1 MLSAFFARRVVLLMS
16 LVALFIASAAISPAQ
31 AEEAASDAKPA
42 AAVSGRD
49 SNTVKFELDVLPILT
64 KAACNSGPCHG
75 KARGQ
80 NGFQLSLLGFDPE
93 FDYASLVKDARGR
106 RLFPAAPDNSLLL
119 RKGAARLPH
128 GGGERL
134 KFDGPEYQ
142 TIRRW
147 IEQGMPRAAEDDPQL
162 VRISLSPAE
171 HVMDAGAQEQLAVTA
186 HYSDG
191 STRDVT
197 ALADFQSSESAIVA
211 VDDRGL
217 VKAGML
223 VGDAAIMARYM
234 GNIATWNTIIPL
246 ADKPEPAVYAS
257 LPRKNFIDALVWE
270 KLEKLGM
277 TPSETAS
284 DTTFLRRAH
293 LDAIGRLPTPE
304 EARAFL
310 ADASPNKREALVDR
324 LLARP
329 EYADFWA
336 NKWADLLRPNA
347 YRVGIKATLS
357 LDAFLRDAFR
367 RNLPYDQFARELVT
381 AQGSTWRNGAV
392 VLFRDRREPDEIT
405 TTVSQLFL
413 GIRLECA
420 KCHHHPFEVWGQSD
434 FYGFAAY
441 FARIGHKGVSLSP
454 PISGGEEMVFTA
466 DSGSVRHPLTGETL
480 EPKPLFGEA
489 PAIEPGEDP
498 REALARWMLSP
509 ENHFFAEV
517 QANRLWADLMGRGIV
532 EPVDDI
538 RGTNPASNQ
547 ALLTALGA
555 EFRRL
560 GFDQKQLLR
569 AIMTSHVYGLS
580 SLPNERNV
588 VDTRN
593 YSRHYRQRLR
603 AEVLLDAVCDITEV
617 GESFA
622 GMPPGSRATEIWT
635 HRVDSLFL
643 DAFGRPDA
651 NQDPP
656 CERTPDATVVQ
667 ALHLM
672 NAPNLHAKVTS
683 DQGRAAKLAAS
694 DKAPEQIIT
703 ELYLLTYNRPPEAEE
718 IQIGLAIFAAAK
730 GNRRQAT
737 EDLLWALLNTPE
749 FMFKD

>member
-1 MLSAFFARRVVLLMS
+1 MMYFLTLRHAAFA
-16 LVALFIASAAISPAQ
+16 ALAAALIWPLA
-31 AEEAASDAKPA
+31 ALAGEAASSDKSA
-42 AAVSGRD
+42 AEAIRGVP
-49 SNTVKFELDVLPILT
+49 VKFELDVLPILT
-64 KAACNSGPCHG
+64 KAGCNSGPCHG
-75 KARGQ
+75 KSRGQ

-119 RKGAARLPH
+119 RKAAARLPH

-134 KFDGPEYQ
+134 RFDGPEYQ

-147 IEQGMPRAAEDDPQL
+147 IEQGMPRAAKDDPQL
-162 VRISLSPAE
+162 TGISLSPPE
-171 HVMDAGAQEQLAVTA
+171 RVLDAGAEERLTATA

-197 ALADFQSSESAIVA
+197 ALADFQSSENAIVA

-234 GNIATWNTIIPL
+234 GHIATWNTIIPR
-246 ADKPEPAVYAS
+246 ADKPDPAIYAS
-257 LPRKNFIDALVWE
+257 LPRKNFIDALAWE

-277 TPSETAS
+277 TPSEPAS
-284 DTTFLRRAH
+284 DATFLRRAQ
-293 LDAIGRLPTPE
+293 LDAIGRLPMPE
-304 EARAFL
+304 EVRAFV
-310 ADASPNKREALVDR
+310 ADRSPNKREALVDR
-324 LLARP
+324 LLERP

-367 RNLPYDQFARELVT
+367 KNLPHDQFVRELVA
-381 AQGSTWRNGAV
+381 AQGSTWRNGAT
-392 VLFRDRREPDEIT
+392 VLFRDRRTPDEIT

-420 KCHHHPFEVWGQSD
+420 KCHHHPFEAWGQSD

-441 FARIGHKGVSLSP
+441 FARIGHKGTGLSP
-454 PISGGEEMVFTA
+454 PISGSEEMIFTA
-466 DSGSVRHPLTGETL
+466 AKGSVQHPLTGETL
-480 EPKPLFGEA
+480 EPKPLFGTAPQIEA
-489 PAIEPGEDP
+489 DEDP
-498 REALARWMLSP
+498 RESLMAWMLSP

-517 QANRLWADLMGRGIV
+517 QANRLWADLMGRGLV

-538 RGTNPASNQ
+538 RATNPASNQ
-547 ALLTALGA
+547 ALLAALGA

-617 GESFA
+617 GEDFA

-656 CERTPDATVVQ
+656 CERTPDTTVVQ

-672 NAPNLHAKVTS
+672 NAPNLHGKVVS
-683 DQGRAAKLAAS
+683 DQGRCAKLAAS
-694 DKAPEQIIT
+694 DKTPEQIIA
-703 ELYLLTYNRPPEAEE
+703 ELYLLAYNRPAEAEE
-718 IQIGLAIFAAAK
+718 VQVGLAVFAAAQ

>member
-1 MLSAFFARRVVLLMS
+1 MTYFLSLRRV
-16 LVALFIASAAISPAQ
+16 ALAALAAGWALPAADLAAGEATADSGSAAAAIRG
-31 AEEAASDAKPA
+31 EAL
-42 AAVSGRD
+42 
-49 SNTVKFELDVLPILT
+49 VKFELDVLPILT
-64 KAACNSGPCHG
+64 KAGCNSGPCHG
-75 KARGQ
+75 KSRGQ

-119 RKGAARLPH
+119 RKAAARLPH

-134 KFDGPEYQ
+134 RFDGPEYQ
-142 TIRRW
+142 MIRRW
-147 IEQGMPRAAEDDPQL
+147 IEQGMPRAAKDDPQL
-162 VRISLSPAE
+162 TGISLSPAE
-171 HVMDAGAQEQLAVTA
+171 RVLAAGAQEQLQATA

-234 GNIATWNTIIPL
+234 GHIATWNTIIPL
-246 ADKPEPAVYAS
+246 ADKPEAALYAS

-277 TPSETAS
+277 TPSEPAS
-284 DTTFLRRAH
+284 DATFLRRAH
-293 LDAIGRLPTPE
+293 LDAIGRLPTPAE
-304 EARAFL
+304 VRAFL
-310 ADASPNKREALVDR
+310 ADPSPNKREALVDR
-324 LLARP
+324 LLSRP

-367 RNLPYDQFARELVT
+367 KNLPYDQFVRELVA
-381 AQGSTWRNGAV
+381 AQGSTWRNGAT
-392 VLFRDRREPDEIT
+392 VLFRDRRTPDEIT

-441 FARIGHKGVSLSP
+441 FARIGHKGTGLSP
-454 PISGGEEMVFTA
+454 PISGSEEMIFTA
-466 DSGSVRHPLTGETL
+466 AKGSVQHPLTGETL
-480 EPKPLFGEA
+480 EPKPLFGTAPKIEA
-489 PAIEPGEDP
+489 DQDP
-498 REALARWMLSP
+498 REALTAWMLSP

-517 QANRLWADLMGRGIV
+517 QANRLWADLMGRGLV

-538 RGTNPASNQ
+538 RATNPASNQ
-547 ALLTALGA
+547 ALLAALGA

-560 GFDQKQLLR
+560 GFDQKKLLR

-617 GESFA
+617 GENFA
-622 GMPPGSRATEIWT
+622 GMPPGSRASEIWT

-656 CERTPDATVVQ
+656 CERTPDTTVVQ

-672 NAPNLHAKVTS
+672 NAPNLHGKVTS
-683 DQGRAAKLAAS
+683 DQGRPAKLAAS
-694 DKAPEQIIT
+694 DKTPDQIIA
-703 ELYLLTYNRPPEAEE
+703 ELYLLTYNRPPDAEE
-718 IQIGLAIFAAAK
+718 IQIGLAIFASAQ

>member
-1 MLSAFFARRVVLLMS
+1 MVL
-16 LVALFIASAAISPAQ
+16 IACLGTLASRGAACG
-31 AEEAASDAKPA
+31 AEASSDATTA
-42 AAVSGRD
+42 APPGTP
-49 SNTVKFELDVLPILT
+49 TVKFELDVMPILT

-119 RKGAARLPH
+119 RKAAARLPH

-134 KFDGPEYQ
+134 KFGSAEYQ

-147 IEQGMPRAAEDDPQL
+147 IEQGMPRVTPEDATL
-162 VRISLSPAE
+162 VGISISPEE
-171 HVMDAGAQEQLAVTA
+171 HVLAGGSQEQLTVTA
-186 HYSDG
+186 RYSDG

-197 ALADFQSSESAIVA
+197 ALTDFESSESAIVA
-211 VDDRGL
+211 VDGKGL

-223 VGDAAIMARYM
+223 AGDAAIMARYM
-234 GNIATWNTIIPL
+234 GLIATWNTVIPL
-246 ADKPEPAVYAS
+246 PEKPDPAVYAS
-257 LPRKNFIDALVWE
+257 LPRKNFIDGLVWE

-277 TPSETAS
+277 TPSETAPDS
-284 DTTFLRRAH
+284 TFLRRAY
-293 LDAIGRLPTPE
+293 LDVIGRLPTPE
-304 EARAFL
+304 ETRAFL

-324 LLARP
+324 LLERP

-336 NKWADLLRPNA
+336 SKWADLLRPNA
-347 YRVGIKATLS
+347 YRVGIKATLN
-357 LDAFLRDAFR
+357 LDAWLRDAFR
-367 RNLPYDQFARELVT
+367 RNLPYDQFVRELVT
-381 AQGSTWRNGAV
+381 AKGSTWHNGAV
-392 VLFRDRREPDEIT
+392 TLYRDRRTPDEIT
-405 TTVSQLFL
+405 TTFSQLFL

-434 FYGFAAY
+434 FYGLAAY
-441 FARIGHKGVSLSP
+441 FARIGHKGTGLSP
-454 PISGGEEMVFTA
+454 PISGSEEMIFTA
-466 DSGSVRHPLTGETL
+466 DRGSVTHPLTGETL

-489 PAIEPGEDP
+489 PEIKPGDDP
-498 REALARWMLSP
+498 RDALAEWLLLP

-517 QANRLWADLMGRGIV
+517 QANRVWADLMGRGVV

-538 RGTNPASNQ
+538 RDTNPPSNP
-547 ALLTALGA
+547 ALLKALGD

-560 GFDQKQLLR
+560 GFDQKKLLR
-569 AIMTSHVYGLS
+569 TIMTSHVYELS

-588 VDTRN
+588 TDTRN

-617 GESFA
+617 PESFP
-622 GMPPGSRATEIWT
+622 GMPPGSRAMEIWT
-635 HRVDSLFL
+635 HRVNSLFL
-643 DAFGRPDA
+643 DAFGRPDP

-656 CERTPDATVVQ
+656 CERTPDTTVVQ

-683 DQGRAAKLAAS
+683 EQGRCAKLAAS
-694 DKAPEQIIT
+694 DKTSRQIVQEI
-703 ELYLLTYNRPPEAEE
+703 YLLAYNRLPANEE
-718 IQIGLAIFAAAK
+718 LQIGEQVFADSQ

>member
-1 MLSAFFARRVVLLMS
+1 MLPASRVRRVVLLAWS
-16 LVALFIASAAISPAQ
+16 IAPGACSIAQ
-31 AEEAASDAKPA
+31 AGEAASDVKPA
-42 AAVSGRD
+42 AAQSSIAVQDG
-49 SNTVKFELDVLPILT
+49 NTVKFELDVLPILT
-64 KAACNSGPCHG
+64 KAGCNSGPCHG
-75 KARGQ
+75 KSRGQ

-119 RKGAARLPH
+119 RKAAARLPH

-134 KFDGPEYQ
+134 KLGGAEYEM
-142 TIRRW
+142 IRRW
-147 IEQGMPRAAEDDPQL
+147 IEQGMPRAAKDDPQL

-171 HVMDAGAQEQLAVTA
+171 HVMSAGAQEQLAVTA
-186 HYSDG
+186 RYSDG

-234 GNIATWNTIIPL
+234 GHIATWNTIIPL
-246 ADKPEPAVYAS
+246 ADKPAAAVYAS

-284 DTTFLRRAH
+284 DATFLRRAH
-293 LDAIGRLPTPE
+293 LDAIGRLPTPDE
-304 EARAFL
+304 VRAFL
-310 ADASPNKREALVDR
+310 ADNSPNKREALVDR

-367 RNLPYDQFARELVT
+367 RNLPYDEFVREIVT

-441 FARIGHKGVSLSP
+441 FARIGHKGVGLSP

-480 EPKPLFGEA
+480 EPKPLFGAA
-489 PAIEPGEDP
+489 PKIEPGDDP
-498 REALARWMLSP
+498 REALARWMLSA

-517 QANRLWADLMGRGIV
+517 QANRLWADLMGRGLV
-532 EPVDDI
+532 DPVDDI

-547 ALLTALGA
+547 ALLAALGA

-569 AIMTSHVYGLS
+569 TIMTSHVYGLS

-617 GESFA
+617 GENFA
-622 GMPPGSRATEIWT
+622 GMPPGSRATELWT

-672 NAPNLHAKVTS
+672 NAPNLHGKVTS
-683 DQGRAAKLAAS
+683 DEGRAARLAGG
-694 DKAPEQIIT
+694 DQTPEQIIA
-703 ELYLLTYNRPPEAEE
+703 ELYLLAYNRPPDTEE
-718 IQIGLAIFAAAK
+718 LEVGLSVFAAAQ